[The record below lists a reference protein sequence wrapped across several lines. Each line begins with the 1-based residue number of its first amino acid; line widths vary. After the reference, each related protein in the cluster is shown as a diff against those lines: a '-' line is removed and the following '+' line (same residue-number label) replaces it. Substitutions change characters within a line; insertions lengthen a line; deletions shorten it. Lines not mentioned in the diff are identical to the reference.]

1 MTGAYIDRCQYW
13 QASRIPKIF
22 VTIKFRAFDLYRV
35 SNFIKTEALA
45 TLAQNYC
52 HYWIH
57 HPPYLLPKRWQV
69 PTLTGVNIDRRQK
82 LQKNYCR
89 YWIHRPRFV
98 QSTKFHHNWS
108 ICRSSSRT
116 MAWMMTGANIGRC
129 QDNREL
135 LSSMN
140 SAPSNCWL
148 CKISWKMDN
157 LFPRFPFPVPL
168 FKDSLSDYNRF
179 QDFRFQVFSNY
190 NRCHILQEKFCV
202 ISMSNMEIKSKLGYF
217 QVIYIGL
224 LSRNMVSKEIIK
236 R

>member
-1 MTGAYIDRCQYW
+1 MAGANIDGCHYWRVSILTGIKNYQKTI
-13 QASRIPKIF
+13 
-22 VTIKFRAFDLYRV
+22 VTIEFTAFDSCRV
-35 SNFIKTEALA
+35 RNFIKIEAFA
-45 TLAQNYC
+45 V
-52 HYWIH
+52 
-57 HPPYLLPKRWQV
+57 LLPKLCPERWQV
-69 PTLTGVNIDRRQK
+69 PTLAGV
-82 LQKNYCR
+82 KN
-89 YWIHRPRFV
+89 HR
-98 QSTKFHHNWS
+98 K
-108 ICRSSSRT
+108 
-116 MAWMMTGANIGRC
+116 
-129 QDNREL
+129 L